1 MNGMN
6 EEKIG
11 HLAKLPID
19 AIDEEVSAEP
29 NVYCSESELSE
40 MLKDLRRAV
49 DERNYQPQA
58 PTEENPALSDDYIF
72 DSEEENIIL
81 KDLKE
86 ANFVG
91 KIKDVGKGAKK
102 RLEKG
107 LPQEYLYVFKYPC
120 ELRRRDADDS
130 GIVKEKLIIYI
141 KINNRK
147 IPYKKVFIVSFHK
160 NRVK

>member
-1 MNGMN
+1 MYLVTTSNTIKVIFMNIFYDANKIYEAGTKAIQGAPFKYQSQLFEMN
-6 EEKIG
+6 
-11 HLAKLPID
+11 HLIETA
-19 AIDEEVSAEP
+19 
-29 NVYCSESELSE
+29 
-40 MLKDLRRAV
+40 
-49 DERNYQPQA
+49 Q
-58 PTEENPALSDDYIF
+58 
-72 DSEEENIIL
+72 IL

>member
-1 MNGMN
+1 
-6 EEKIG
+6 
-11 HLAKLPID
+11 
-19 AIDEEVSAEP
+19 
-29 NVYCSESELSE
+29 

-72 DSEEENIIL
+72 DSEDENIIL

-102 RLEKG
+102 RLERDCRKNIYM
-107 LPQEYLYVFKYPC
+107 YL
-120 ELRRRDADDS
+120 
-130 GIVKEKLIIYI
+130 
-141 KINNRK
+141 N
-147 IPYKKVFIVSFHK
+147 IPV
-160 NRVK
+160 N